1 MQKQTKA
8 NAAEAV
14 RKWLRSVLVCGA
26 AVVVVAA
33 MATLVGCQISKE
45 NETDSATQTTPTTAV
60 ATEAPTEPETQP
72 TAATEPETVP
82 ETATETELV
91 SETETA
97 TEADTTPETETETET
112 ETGTETAT
120 EAGST
125 TIPTISLDQVTDV
138 TLPENSKTFSWTL
151 AQQLLGLCTGNTQE
165 GTAARFAQAGF
176 EDVLHQNYD
185 KPDSDTSHT
194 SAYSVGKRVMTV
206 HGEERTV
213 LLVSIRGTNAGE
225 WYSNMDFAPS
235 LDPNTAFAENFY
247 QAAQDIYA
255 GLKTVLE
262 QETDPVIL
270 VSGHSRGAACAGLL
284 GLLLNT
290 DRGLDDVYVYTFAS
304 PNTVR
309 ETPSVDCSNIFN
321 IINPADPVTVTPVS
335 ALGFFR
341 AGKDILLSG
350 DPDAVAQAQTLPDAI
365 GALSS
370 TIPGYYNDKHSLT
383 SAGLSED
390 GITAYEVAEMLAAN
404 FIGGSDASAAQLKLL
419 SVARASESSDLYP
432 FAQLIRS
439 LFLSGNSSALFANHM
454 PEVYLGL
461 MAAASV
467 AQ

>member
-1 MQKQTKA
+1 MRKQTETNTERA
-8 NAAEAV
+8 M
-14 RKWLRSVLVCGA
+14 RKRLRSALVCGA
-26 AVVVVAA
+26 AIAVIAA
-33 MATLVGCQISKE
+33 MVAMAGCRNAGDG
-45 NETDSATQTTPTTAV
+45 NETDSATQTAPTTTA
-60 ATEAPTEPETQP
+60 ATGSETLS
-72 TAATEPETVP
+72 TVATEPETTIV
-82 ETATETELV
+82 TET
-91 SETETA
+91 
-97 TEADTTPETETETET
+97 DTETETET
-112 ETGTETAT
+112 ETATATATETETETAT
-120 EAGST
+120 ETVTETETETDTMPS
-125 TIPTISLDQVTDV
+125 ISLDQVTDV

-151 AQQLLGLCTGNTQE
+151 AKQLLGLCTGNTQE
-165 GTAARFAQAGF
+165 GTAARFTQAGF
-176 EDVLHQNYD
+176 TEVLHQNYD

-206 HGEERTV
+206 NGEERTV

-235 LDPNTAFAENFY
+235 LDPDTAYAENFY
-247 QAAQDIYA
+247 QAAQDIYT
-255 GLKTVLE
+255 GLKMVLE

-309 ETPSVDCSNIFN
+309 QTPSVDCSNIFN

-341 AGKDILLSG
+341 AGKDIVLSG
-350 DPDAVAQAQTLPDAI
+350 DPAAVKQAQTLSDAI

-383 SAGLSED
+383 SAGLSDD
-390 GITAYEVAEMLAAN
+390 GITAYEVAKMLAAN
-404 FIGGSDASAAQLKLL
+404 FIGGTDASAAQLKLL

-432 FAQLIRS
+432 FAKLIQS
-439 LFLSGNSSALFANHM
+439 LFLSGNSDALFGNHM
-454 PEVYLGL
+454 PEVYLEL
-461 MAAASV
+461 MVKAEM